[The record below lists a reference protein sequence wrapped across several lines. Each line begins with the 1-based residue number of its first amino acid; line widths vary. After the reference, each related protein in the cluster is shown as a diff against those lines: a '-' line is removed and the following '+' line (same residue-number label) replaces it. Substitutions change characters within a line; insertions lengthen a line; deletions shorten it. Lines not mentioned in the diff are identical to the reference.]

1 MRNSKLKQF
10 CKVTNRINIALFI
23 ILCSTAIFLNLEKTT
38 PMQTGLTWDKNS
50 KNIAAIFT
58 MTDEN
63 GRKRNIELMESVFED
78 GKLGFESKSFHNK
91 SSAFIYDK
99 MTELA
104 KEVGKNGT
112 LLIYLNS
119 HGGGSGSKF
128 GMTASDGWFKF
139 SKALNAIAEGRKVKR
154 LIVLIDT
161 CHASGGIEEGFG
173 DGEIKIDPRTGL
185 AKLIIEEKK
194 KTSSL
199 FENELSLNSE
209 AYEECLIIASSSVE
223 DLSVRGAFA
232 YRLSKA
238 FEKAK
243 SNNEIT
249 VLEFMKSF
257 ASLHTDTRQKP
268 HYKSLPN
275 EAILNEPLFYNA
287 LIRRI
292 PIVDRDNPENDYSI
306 DYIPTPEK

>member
-1 MRNSKLKQF
+1 MKISKLKNF
-10 CKVTNRINIALFI
+10 CRITNKLNVALFFV
-23 ILCSTAIFLNLEKTT
+23 LCSLAVFWNLEKN
-38 PMQTGLTWDKNS
+38 PPLRTGLTWDRNS

-63 GRKRNIELMESVFED
+63 GRRRNIQLMESVFQD
-78 GKLGFESKSFHNK
+78 GKLGFQPRSFHNK
-91 SSAFIYDK
+91 SSAFIYEK
-99 MTELA
+99 MTQLA
-104 KEVGKNGT
+104 KEVGDNGT

-139 SKALNAIAEGRKVKR
+139 SKALDAIAKGRKVKR

-185 AKLIIEEKK
+185 ARLIIKEGK

-199 FENELSLNSE
+199 FENELSLNKD

-223 DLSVRGAFA
+223 DLSIRGAFA
-232 YRLSKA
+232 SRLSKT
-238 FEKAK
+238 FEESKT
-243 SNNEIT
+243 NEKIT
-249 VLEFMKSF
+249 VLEFMKNF
-257 ASLHTDTRQKP
+257 ASLHSNTRQKP

-292 PIVDRDNPENDYSI
+292 PIIDKDTGDQYPI
-306 DYIPTPEK
+306 DYIPLPN

>member
-1 MRNSKLKQF
+1 MKISKLKNF
-10 CKVTNRINIALFI
+10 CRITNKLNVALFFV
-23 ILCSTAIFLNLEKTT
+23 LCSLAFFWNLEKN
-38 PMQTGLTWDKNS
+38 PPLRTGLTWDRNS

-63 GRKRNIELMESVFED
+63 GRRRNIQLMESVFQD
-78 GKLGFESKSFHNK
+78 GKLGFQPRSFHNK
-91 SSAFIYDK
+91 SSAFIYEK
-99 MTELA
+99 MTQLA
-104 KEVGKNGT
+104 KEVGDNGT

-139 SKALNAIAEGRKVKR
+139 SKALDAIAKGRKVKR

-185 AKLIIEEKK
+185 ARLIIKEGK

-199 FENELSLNSE
+199 FENELSLNKD

-223 DLSVRGAFA
+223 DLSIRGAFA
-232 YRLSKA
+232 SRLSKT
-238 FEKAK
+238 FEESKT
-243 SNNEIT
+243 NEKIT
-249 VLEFMKSF
+249 VLEFMKNF
-257 ASLHTDTRQKP
+257 ASLHSNTRQKP

-292 PIVDRDNPENDYSI
+292 PIIDRDTGDQYPI
-306 DYIPTPEK
+306 DYIPLPN